1 MSKYFTAGTIPPGF
15 YATRPEIESVEIT
28 DERWQELIAAQY
40 AGQQIIAGAGWMPV
54 AADLPPVSEADTHPA
69 E

>member
-15 YATRPEIESVEIT
+15 YATRPEIESVEVT
-28 DERWQELIAAQY
+28 DELWQELLAEQF
-40 AGQQIIAGAGWMPV
+40 AGKQIIADADGMPI
-54 AADLPPVSEADTHPA
+54 AADFPPVPEATTHPV